1 MQSYVIILIIFI
13 KEERMSILNDIKNCV
28 NCIYFNEGP
37 EDSYGKRDYFC
48 DKEQSFIEDIYVD
61 ITKSSPLYN
70 NEKPKRCSFERK
82 PDGYLLP

>member
-1 MQSYVIILIIFI
+1 MP
-13 KEERMSILNDIKNCV
+13 ILNDIKNCV

-70 NEKPKRCSFERK
+70 NEKPK
-82 PDGYLLP
+82 DVLLKGNQMDICFPKKQRNI